1 MRTASLDHGAVEVLD
16 FDITNFTKE
25 DSNYLRELLLKE
37 LIVVIKQQDTTSLNF
52 ARLIHEI
59 GGLSNWNLMHTDY
72 DGNSIGGFTEYPDL
86 YNWDKT
92 KFFPIQSVTG
102 KKSKDGQ
109 FNGIFP
115 LGKLDWHCNLNGPDR
130 ADGVALQGIKGVEG
144 TQTSW
149 MNTAIALKEM
159 PEELYARVKGK
170 YANFTY
176 NFLKWSDV
184 VNEAQKQFMMQHRHS
199 YKMWLEQENAG
210 GVKGI
215 YLYTNNDCEIAG
227 DDGSLFQDL
236 QDYFFQEKFM
246 YHHDWQVGDIVLS
259 DQLLTL
265 HKRRQETDAI
275 FEQRLLNRIT
285 FRLSNVGD
293 PLYIVERN
301 QIND

>member
-1 MRTASLDHGAVEVLD
+1 MKTTRLNYGAVEVLD

-25 DSNYLRELLLKE
+25 DSDNIRELLLKE
-37 LIVVIKQQDTTSLNF
+37 LIVVIRQQDTNSLNY

-59 GGLSNWNLMHTDY
+59 GGMANWNQMHTDF
-72 DGNSIGGFTEYPDL
+72 DGNSIGGFSEYPNI
-86 YNWDKT
+86 YEWDKD

-102 KKSKDGQ
+102 KKSNGK
-109 FNGIFP
+109 FNGLFP

-149 MNTAIALKEM
+149 MNTAIALQEM
-159 PEELYARVKGK
+159 PIDLYERVKGK
-170 YANFTY
+170 YADFYY
-176 NFLKWSDV
+176 NPLNWADIF
-184 VNEAQKQFMMQHRHS
+184 NESQRKFMMENRHH
-199 YKMWLEQENAG
+199 YRMWLEQENAG

-215 YLYTNNDCEIAG
+215 YLYTNNDCSING
-227 DDGSLFQDL
+227 DDGSLFEEL
-236 QDYFFQEKFM
+236 KEYFFQEKFM

-265 HKRRQETDAI
+265 HKRRQEVDSV
-275 FEQRLLNRIT
+275 FEQRVLNRIT

-301 QIND
+301 QIP

>member
-1 MRTASLDHGAVEVLD
+1 MKTSRLTYGAIEVLD

-25 DSNYLRELLLKE
+25 DSNNIRELLLKE
-37 LIVVIKQQDTTSLNF
+37 LIVVIRQQDTNSLNF

-59 GGLSNWNLMHTDY
+59 GGMANWNLMHTDY
-72 DGNSIGGFTEYPDL
+72 DGNSIGGFSEYPDI
-86 YNWDKT
+86 YSWDKN

-102 KKSKDGQ
+102 KKSKEGQ

-149 MNTAIALKEM
+149 MNTAIALQEM

-170 YANFTY
+170 YANFQY
-176 NFLKWSDV
+176 NFLKWADV
-184 VNEAQKQFMMQHRHS
+184 VNDAQKQFMMANRHS

-215 YLYTNNDCEIAG
+215 YLYTNNDCEIEG
-227 DDGSLFQDL
+227 DDGTLFQDL
-236 QDYFFQEKFM
+236 QDYFFQEKFL
-246 YHHDWQVGDIVLS
+246 YHHDWQIGDIVLS

-265 HKRRQETDAI
+265 HKRRQETDEI
-275 FEQRLLNRIT
+275 FENRLLNRIT

-301 QIND
+301 QIP